1 MELHKEIERLKTEKL
16 ILLRS
21 NLENQDKIDQM
32 RRRQEELEKECIH
45 QVCKVY
51 SLQFVTFHC
60 HLRA

>member
-45 QVCKVY
+45 
-51 SLQFVTFHC
+51 
-60 HLRA
+60 